1 MYAAVKASEEVR
13 GWLAAAAVETVY
25 IALGLLRTPAKLI
38 VLVEQHLERVRI
50 IVEVSSADPAKE
62 GATVC
67 AVIEPVVLLP

>member
-1 MYAAVKASEEVR
+1 
-13 GWLAAAAVETVY
+13 VETVY

-50 IVEVSSADPAKE
+50 IVEVSSADRTKE